1 MSGHLCRSGPV
12 FCCHIFKLADLRS
25 VAGPEDE
32 LHEASIERNKLLHR
46 AVHVISGLQTDTDSL
61 LAAADLHSDSA
72 FDLPGRTSAPQFRIT
87 LGSTSPFKLSK
98 TTKEQTYEEAAL
110 SAAQQRNSLL
120 QRAYNVISNLQVSGL
135 INSLSYRCQVQAACT
150 VETMLAITMF

>member
-1 MSGHLCRSGPV
+1 M
-12 FCCHIFKLADLRS
+12 
-25 VAGPEDE
+25 
-32 LHEASIERNKLLHR
+32 
-46 AVHVISGLQTDTDSL
+46 HVISGLQTDTDSL

-72 FDLPGRTSAPQFRIT
+72 FDSPGSTSAPEFIIT

-120 QRAYNVISNLQVSGL
+120 QRAYNVISNLQVRNG
-135 INSLSYRCQVQAACT
+135 
-150 VETMLAITMF
+150 

>member
-1 MSGHLCRSGPV
+1 M
-12 FCCHIFKLADLRS
+12 
-25 VAGPEDE
+25 AGPEDE
-32 LHEASIERNKLLHR
+32 LHEASVQRNKLLHR

-72 FDLPGRTSAPQFRIT
+72 FDSPGSISAPQFRIT

-98 TTKEQTYEEAAL
+98 TTAKEQTYEEAAL

-120 QRAYNVISNLQVSGL
+120 QRAYNVISNLQVSKG
-135 INSLSYRCQVQAACT
+135 
-150 VETMLAITMF
+150 